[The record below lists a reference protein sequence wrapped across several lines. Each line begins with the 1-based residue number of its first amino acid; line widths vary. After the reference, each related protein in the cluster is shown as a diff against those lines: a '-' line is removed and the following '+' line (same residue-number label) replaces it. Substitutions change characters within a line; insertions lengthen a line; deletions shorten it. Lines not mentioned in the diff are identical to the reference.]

1 MINIRIKPTER
12 DLIDQAAA
20 AQGSCGSDF
29 WRAGARR
36 AAREALLDQTLIL
49 VDDEAYAR
57 FVALLDAPPK
67 PNPALRKLM
76 QTAAPWE

>member
-1 MINIRIKPTER
+1 ML
-12 DLIDQAAA
+12 DA
-20 AQGSCGSDF
+20 S
-29 WRAGARR
+29 RR

-76 QTAAPWE
+76 QTPAPWE